1 LQPITAPFEPPS
13 IQSDCK
19 TVPKRNK
26 KYFLLL
32 YLLPAMTAPRSVSHH
47 LLSSARHLRLT
58 LLSSLYSAFSFPNFS
73 ALHLSTYNHSHT
85 LPLAPAIDFPYL
97 VSLLYSLQFFLQ
109 EIPLP

>member
-1 LQPITAPFEPPS
+1 
-13 IQSDCK
+13 
-19 TVPKRNK
+19 
-26 KYFLLL
+26 
-32 YLLPAMTAPRSVSHH
+32 MTAPRSVSHH

-73 ALHLSTYNHSHT
+73 SLHLSTYNHSHT

-97 VSLLYSLQFFLQ
+97 VSLLYSLQFFLH